1 MKRRL
6 VFGVLAAVLLS
17 GGAVSYAQMP
27 ADDTIPVPVP
37 VPQLMKVSAP
47 KLFHVSL
54 NYSMGLNIK
63 GTFQNLGGLAN
74 SPNPGPATGGVNH
87 HYDDGYVDVDVT
99 GNNHGGFQGTW
110 NWGYQNAGQISGGN
124 LLMHGS
130 SWGSGGSS
138 TANTDGPAPGMEL
151 IFGRELG
158 RAKHARWGLDGTF
171 GFTDVRI
178 QDSSPVNA
186 QQTLITDSYNLGG
199 VIPPAPPYHGTVGGP
214 GPIITDTPNR
224 TTSAG
229 TPAVITGPRELNAQL
244 YSFKVGPY
252 AEVPLSERLALQF
265 RGGLALVEVV
275 SQFSYNE
282 TTSIVVPGTGPPSAN
297 GSHNGLQVGGYAAAN
312 IAFAF
317 NDSASIFAGGQ
328 FQDVG
333 EYTQNLNGRKAVLN
347 LTRSI
352 FVAIGFSYSY

>member
-6 VFGVLAAVLLS
+6 AFGVLAVVLLL
-17 GGAVSYAQMP
+17 GAAVSYAQMP
-27 ADDTIPVPVP
+27 ADDTIPIPVP

-63 GTFQNLGGLAN
+63 GTFQNLGGLASS

-99 GNNHGGFQGTW
+99 GNNHGGFKGTW
-110 NWGYQNAGQISGGN
+110 NWGYENASQISGGN
-124 LLMHGS
+124 LLMHRS

-138 TANTDGPAPGMEL
+138 TANTDGPTPGMEL

-178 QDSSPVNA
+178 KDSSPVNA
-186 QQTLITDSYNLGG
+186 KQTLITDSYNLNG
-199 VIPPAPPYHGTVGGP
+199 VIPPAPPYHGTINGP

-224 TTSAG
+224 TTSDGA
-229 TPAVITGPRELNAQL
+229 TALITGPRELDAQL
-244 YSFKVGPY
+244 YSFKLGPY
-252 AEVPLSERLALQF
+252 AEIPLSEQWALQF

-282 TTSIVVPGTGPPSAN
+282 KSNIGPAASAN
-297 GSHNGLQVGGYAAAN
+297 GSHSGLQIGGYAAAN
-312 IAFAF
+312 LVFAF
-317 NDSASIFAGGQ
+317 NDSASLFAGGQ

-333 EYTQNLNGRKAVLN
+333 QYTQNLNGRKAVLN
-347 LTRSI
+347 LTRSV